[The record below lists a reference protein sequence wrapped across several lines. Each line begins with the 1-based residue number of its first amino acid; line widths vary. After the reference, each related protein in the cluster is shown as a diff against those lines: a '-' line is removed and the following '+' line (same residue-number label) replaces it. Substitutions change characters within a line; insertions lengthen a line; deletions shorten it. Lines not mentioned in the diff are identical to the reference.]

1 MWNVV
6 SGGRA
11 GKRREAMLVAAV
23 TPALMLAGVGTPV
36 QAEPTGAAATY
47 DAFYDTSTV
56 TAGAPGTIL
65 RIEETALV
73 PVPGEL
79 DVAAPMAATKVM
91 YSTVDQ
97 NGAATP
103 VTGYMVEPSV
113 PWAAGGERPT
123 VVIGRGTIG
132 QGDQCAP
139 SKNWPIAGN
148 ETPLDS
154 GRTVNLE
161 GLYDFVFAGAGVRV
175 FVTDY
180 VGMGTPGMHTY
191 MNRADQSHAMLDGAR
206 AAQALSGEAGP
217 VGFYGHSQGGGASAA
232 AVEEAVDYA
241 PELNVVGAYAS
252 APPADLDAV
261 QRGIEGSDLVGAIAF
276 TVNGLN
282 ARYPELDTLID
293 ANLSDHGRD
302 VLTSAAQMCT
312 DEITEAFGGQT
323 TREWI
328 SGGRSLAELLEE
340 LPAGEAAMNDQLV
353 GTKRPVAPVM
363 VVSGRHDDTVDYQQG
378 KDLADRWWAMGGEV
392 IYRDD
397 VAPQIT
403 GYNHFAQ
410 AVTGAPYGVSFL
422 MARFAGQPLAQ
433 SACSDWH
440 GGGTYTSDLPADGLE
455 LAIENLP
462 LGI

>member
-1 MWNVV
+1 MC
-6 SGGRA
+6 GGWV
-11 GKRREAMLVAAV
+11 GKRRKAMLVAAV
-23 TPALMLAGVGTPV
+23 TPALLLAGVGTPAL
-36 QAEPTGAAATY
+36 AEPHDEAGY
-47 DAFYDTSTV
+47 EAFYDTSTV

-65 RIEETALV
+65 RTEETALV

-91 YSTVDQ
+91 YSTVNQ

-103 VTGYMVEPSV
+103 VTGYLVEPSV
-113 PWAAGGERPT
+113 PWAGEGERPT

-148 ETPLDS
+148 ETPFDS

-206 AAQALSGEAGP
+206 AAQALSGETGP

-232 AVEEAVDYA
+232 AVEEAGEYA

-252 APPADLDAV
+252 APPADLGAV

-282 ARYPELDTLID
+282 ARYPELETLID
-293 ANLSDHGRD
+293 ANLSDHGHN

-312 DEITEAFGGQT
+312 NDITEAFGGQT

-328 SGGRSLAELLEE
+328 AGGLSLEELLEE
-340 LPAGEAAMNDQLV
+340 IPAGEAAMNDQLI
-353 GTKRPVAPVM
+353 GTKRPAAPVM
-363 VVSGRHDDTVDYQQG
+363 VVSGRHDGTVDYQQA
-378 KDLADRWWAMGGEV
+378 KDLANRWCEMGAEV
-392 IYRDD
+392 VYRDD
-397 VAPQIT
+397 ITPQIT

-410 AVTGAPYGVSFL
+410 AVSGAPFGVSFL
-422 MARFAGQPLAQ
+422 MERFLGAPV
-433 SACSDWH
+433 SAPTCSDWH
-440 GGGTYTSDLPADGLE
+440 GVGTYTSDLPADGAAE
-455 LAIENLP
+455 I
-462 LGI
+462 LGNAL